1 LPTETKELEPIEF
14 NEEYYQQLVEQLKQK
29 YPKIGKRVYKTRRK
43 SRRQV
48 YYEML
53 DIIKG
58 EPHPKRKTRIVS
70 NK

>member
-1 LPTETKELEPIEF
+1 MKNTINNKYNNF
-14 NEEYYQQLVEQLKQK
+14 KQK

-43 SRRQV
+43 SWRQV

-58 EPHPKRKTRIVS
+58 EPHPRRKTRRIEL
-70 NK
+70 NE